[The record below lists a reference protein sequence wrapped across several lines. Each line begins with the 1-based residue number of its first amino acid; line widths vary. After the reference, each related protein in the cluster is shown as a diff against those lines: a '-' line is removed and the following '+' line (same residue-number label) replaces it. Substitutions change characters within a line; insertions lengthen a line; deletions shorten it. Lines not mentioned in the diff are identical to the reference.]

1 MSIFQFNFTV
11 LQMLQTKRTRQLY
24 MVEESVT
31 LIVSKSKVNPKK
43 SKKTIPKLELCA
55 AHLLNKLY
63 RMMSL
68 KVGR

>member
-1 MSIFQFNFTV
+1 
-11 LQMLQTKRTRQLY
+11 